1 MSQELETVRKR
12 LRAISTKMRPK
23 SVDALADV
31 IASIATSA
39 VVPGP
44 LDGIVSN
51 GLVQQ
56 SEVSFSPNAVSPSH
70 SHLDQ
75 WAPPP
80 ATLPQSDI
88 AHDLVT
94 TLTLNAGVTSSS
106 DSVTDKAL
114 PIILAPSPSCACALC
129 FPPVSV
135 SVPVSVSQ
143 SVSSL
148 PPLVATD
155 TDPSL
160 CAKCAVPVPL
170 LREAMHAHLR
180 SLNAL
185 LITLAQIDKAVDDD
199 VEQSMEAAHLL
210 ARVED
215 LSVLIDAL
223 AEECERHE
231 ADLNVLNEKCKDE
244 LARISDVERD
254 RDGLQQELDELTK
267 SLFEEA
273 DNMVKDETRQRHE
286 LEERETQLGV
296 KLEETR
302 NSLKREQVLL
312 RELKIVMEKDYSS
325 LSPDFMAPA
334 ETDDASLVQYPTD
347 PMALAEF
354 KEFVAFAPSTKL
366 AKLPNLLFL
375 KNVIE
380 DDILPTLR
388 FGGNPRTSTRKL
400 LDAISADLLTV
411 QEMTPL
417 QFSAWL
423 AISQTLKDALKNR
436 LALVSAARTDLTETT
451 ASKADASTAIPYIP
465 SAMPRSRTNSELP
478 TPLQPLSPEVV
489 SALATVNAIAATPSH
504 AVFTKSMVER
514 VSSWTIS
521 EAKANADPLANLPT
535 FFLATGGCS
544 TCGKQGSLQH
554 HFKIGSDNPAQ
565 QQTQLQQ
572 QSTSNSTKPE
582 ITGAATGAV
591 EGWIPICE
599 NCFDRLDSVSRFYTF
614 LRVLRSGGFS
624 TRDAEDMYSEV
635 GLLKR
640 DMFVGRIGGMSR
652 RQLQLVQQ
660 NALAMQRLS
669 AGGRGVR
676 TGSSGG
682 IFGTGASFRQ
692 LGSVSRASSNEFMLK
707 GD

>member
-1 MSQELETVRKR
+1 
-12 LRAISTKMRPK
+12 MRPK

-94 TLTLNAGVTSSS
+94 TLSLNGAATSSS
-106 DSVTDKAL
+106 DSGTEKAL

-135 SVPVSVSQ
+135 SVPVSVAASQ
-143 SVSSL
+143 SVSQS
-148 PPLVATD
+148 LVATD

-286 LEERETQLGV
+286 LEERETELGV
-296 KLEETR
+296 KLVETR

-325 LSPDFMAPA
+325 LSPDFISPA
-334 ETDDASLVQYPTD
+334 EADDASLVQYPTD

-436 LALVSAARTDLTETT
+436 LALVSAAARTDLLETT
-451 ASKADASTAIPYIP
+451 ASKTDAIPYIP

-504 AVFTKSMVER
+504 SVFTKSMVER

-544 TCGKQGSLQH
+544 TCGKQSSLQH
-554 HFKIGSDNPAQ
+554 HFKIGSDIPAAQ
-565 QQTQLQQ
+565 QQQPQLQQ
-572 QSTSNSTKPE
+572 QQSATHPTKPE
-582 ITGAATGAV
+582 ITGAATTTGSGAV

-624 TRDAEDMYSEV
+624 TRDVEDMYSEV

-652 RQLQLVQQ
+652 RQLQLAQQ